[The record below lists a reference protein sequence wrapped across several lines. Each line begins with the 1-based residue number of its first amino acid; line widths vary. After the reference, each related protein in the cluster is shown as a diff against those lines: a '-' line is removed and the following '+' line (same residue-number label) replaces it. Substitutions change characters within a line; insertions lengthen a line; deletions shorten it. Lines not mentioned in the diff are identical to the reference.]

1 MDNIKVVSKRR
12 FKSLPP
18 KPAPHAKLLTN
29 PAIDLLV
36 VFLLHAAFN
45 KHIYQLHL
53 IPSRDPNTEQFVR
66 DFFT

>member
-1 MDNIKVVSKRR
+1 MDNIEVVSEPD

-53 IPSRDPNTEQFVR
+53 IPSRDLNTKQFVR
-66 DFFT
+66 DFLT